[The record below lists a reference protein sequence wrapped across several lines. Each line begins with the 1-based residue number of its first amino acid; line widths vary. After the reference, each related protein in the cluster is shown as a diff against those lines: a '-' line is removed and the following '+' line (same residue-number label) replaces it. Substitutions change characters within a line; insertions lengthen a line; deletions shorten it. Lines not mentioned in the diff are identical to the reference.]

1 MLQQYCLQR
10 LARIQFDDHR
20 LVDVASDI
28 GTVGGLLE
36 DAGQLAGVNVNPL
49 RQALASGQ
57 IERLTDTQ
65 LRLCLFA
72 DRNDVACLDQ
82 HGSDVGGVAVQ
93 FDGAVIHQLAC
104 FSARGAETHAV
115 HDVVQT
121 RFQQLNQSLASVATA
136 TLSFNEV

>member
-49 RQALASGQ
+49 RQALASGE

-65 LRLCLFA
+65 SCLCLFA
-72 DRNDVACLDQ
+72 DRNDVDCLDQ
-82 HGSDVGGVAVQ
+82 HGSDVGGVGVQ
-93 FDGAVIHQLAC
+93 FEGAVNYQSAC
-104 FSARGAETHAV
+104 FSARGA
-115 HDVVQT
+115 DS
-121 RFQQLNQSLASVATA
+121 NATQIGRA
-136 TLSFNEV
+136 HV

>member
-57 IERLTDTQ
+57 IERLTDTP
-65 LRLCLFA
+65 LRLCLF
-72 DRNDVACLDQ
+72 RSEEHPSELKSLM
-82 HGSDVGGVAVQ
+82 HISYAV
-93 FDGAVIHQLAC
+93 FCSKKKKTEI
-104 FSARGAETHAV
+104 
-115 HDVVQT
+115 
-121 RFQQLNQSLASVATA
+121 
-136 TLSFNEV
+136 

>member
-93 FDGAVIHQLAC
+93 FDGAVIHQLAR
-104 FSARGAETHAV
+104 SEEHTSE
-115 HDVVQT
+115 
-121 RFQQLNQSLASVATA
+121 LQSLMRISYAVFCLNKKTKINMISTED
-136 TLSFNEV
+136 S

>member
-1 MLQQYCLQR
+1 MWRRPPRFKRTDTLFPDTTLFR
-10 LARIQFDDHR
+10 
-20 LVDVASDI
+20 AS
-28 GTVGGLLE
+28 GTVGGWLE

-104 FSARGAETHAV
+104 FSARGAETHAEIG
-115 HDVVQT
+115 
-121 RFQQLNQSLASVATA
+121 RASCRERVWQYG
-136 TLSFNEV
+136 